1 MATISSPSERELFAD
16 ETLARG
22 NTCWVCDCEVG
33 VGASFFYR
41 DCMCMI
47 CPLCYYNHEELC
59 MNCNKIECRGY
70 VVTPDPHDEYT
81 MEEYPDSDD
90 EFMANLENIDPN
102 LL

>member
-1 MATISSPSERELFAD
+1 MATTSTHSERELFCD
-16 ETLARG
+16 ETLHKDKF

-33 VGASFFYR
+33 VGASYFYR
-41 DCMCMI
+41 DCVCMI

-70 VVTPDPHDEYT
+70 VVTPDPHDEYS
-81 MEEYPDSDD
+81 MEEYSDSDD
-90 EFMANLENIDPN
+90 EFENIDPN